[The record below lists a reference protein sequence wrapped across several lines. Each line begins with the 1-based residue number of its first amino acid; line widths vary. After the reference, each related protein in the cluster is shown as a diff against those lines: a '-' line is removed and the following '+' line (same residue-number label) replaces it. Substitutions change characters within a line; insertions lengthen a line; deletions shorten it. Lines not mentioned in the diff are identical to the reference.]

1 MSGRLTH
8 GSMPPGCHIPHKD
21 DKAPMA
27 HDVFDV
33 VPEDPE
39 IQHIADQMHP
49 ATVEKHA
56 GENSGVR
63 RNRDDLRG
71 KPPAEH
77 DGGNGAEPVD
87 EGFTGGRPGAL
98 VEKDEEQATM
108 NATVTTGVRSVGLS
122 SLSGSIAI

>member
-1 MSGRLTH
+1 
-8 GSMPPGCHIPHKD
+8 
-21 DKAPMA
+21 MA

-71 KPPAEH
+71 ERRLTEH

-87 EGFTGGRPGAL
+87 EGFAGGRTQGAL
-98 VEKDEEQATM
+98 VEKDEGAGDDERDGDDRRSLGRVI
-108 NATVTTGVRSVGLS
+108 VTERQHRDLMKRGPS
-122 SLSGSIAI
+122 